1 MQTKRS
7 VLTIVSISLFFGALS
22 FPING
27 FSTIA
32 YATTVEDEEEDD
44 GLGDTGGGIQ
54 EAEND
59 MQLEESAGEIE
70 YTTFFRA
77 EDCNYTATGKNPY
90 FILEPNFQLALVGQ
104 ASGEAAQLTIT
115 VLNET
120 RQVNGTETRVVE
132 ERETIGDELVEV
144 SRNFFSLC
152 QETNSIF
159 YFGEEVDEYEN
170 GNIISHEGAWL
181 AGEDGNKPGVIM
193 PGTLLLGA
201 RYYQEIAP
209 DIALDRAE
217 IIGMH
222 ELIQTP
228 SGDYSDTLITRETN
242 PLEPDV
248 AELKYYAAGIGLI
261 QEENLRLEHYGF
273 IG

>member
-1 MQTKRS
+1 M
-7 VLTIVSISLFFGALS
+7 
-22 FPING
+22 
-27 FSTIA
+27 
-32 YATTVEDEEEDD
+32 
-44 GLGDTGGGIQ
+44 
-54 EAEND
+54 
-59 MQLEESAGEIE
+59 
-70 YTTFFRA
+70 
-77 EDCNYTATGKNPY
+77 
-90 FILEPNFQLALVGQ
+90 
-104 ASGEAAQLTIT
+104 
-115 VLNET
+115 
-120 RQVNGTETRVVE
+120 
-132 ERETIGDELVEV
+132 
-144 SRNFFSLC
+144 
-152 QETNSIF
+152 
-159 YFGEEVDEYEN
+159 
-170 GNIISHEGAWL
+170 